1 MPIYLA
7 DAGHVA
13 DAALLLSAL
22 GASAAVQEAELR
34 AGRCRDLGNHV
45 HFCRWRQVG
54 RLIDLL
60 ADDRVVGTVH

>member
-13 DAALLLSAL
+13 DAAHLLATH
-22 GASAAVQEAELR
+22 GGDAVRQAELR
-34 AGRCRDLGNHV
+34 AGRSRDLGNHV

-54 RLIDLL
+54 RLIGLL
-60 ADDRVVGTVH
+60 VDDRVTGTVH